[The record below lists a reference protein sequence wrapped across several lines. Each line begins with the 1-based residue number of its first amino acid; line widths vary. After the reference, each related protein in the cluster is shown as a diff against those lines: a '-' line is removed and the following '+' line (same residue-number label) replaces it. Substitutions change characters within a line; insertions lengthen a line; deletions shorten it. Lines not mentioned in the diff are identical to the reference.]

1 MYIVFN
7 TFRGDILGAKL
18 SNLEVGSPLSL
29 RISANG
35 KNMRLDALLE
45 SHISENSIIISLQV
59 DTEKKLNFGNVK
71 TDMEYYP
78 DGNVPVIWYDVQIMS
93 YDSNYLLQVFG
104 DGARHNRRNN
114 FRVGVSTSAK
124 LNTIFPNCPRQVTI
138 RDVSLS
144 GFSISDRKR
153 ELPFTIGNTISV
165 SWEDLGHELNLT
177 GRLIRI
183 EDRVDVTIFGFEICN
198 ICKDLSSYINMK
210 QRKNKG

>member
-1 MYIVFN
+1 MG
-7 TFRGDILGAKL
+7 TKL

-45 SHISENSIIISLQV
+45 KHISDNSIIISLQY
-59 DTEKKLNFGNVK
+59 DIEKKLNFGNVK

-93 YDSNYLLQVFG
+93 YESNYLLQVGG

-114 FRVGVSTSAK
+114 FRVGVSLPAK
-124 LNTIFPNCPRQVTI
+124 LNNMFPNCPRQVTI
-138 RDVSLS
+138 RDVSVS
-144 GFSISDRKR
+144 GFSISDRKH
-153 ELPFTIGNTISV
+153 ELPFVVGNTISV

-183 EDRVDVTIFGFEICN
+183 ENRPDVTIFGFEICN
-198 ICKDLSSYINMK
+198 ICKDLSSYINVK
-210 QRKNKG
+210 QRKNKGSNTK